1 MLADIAF
8 LRLEMAAVAAARD
21 DASAAAAA
29 AATTLTRARSEAASH
44 PRAPGVDAAVRDAAA
59 TVDRARAA
67 AAAAAADHE
76 ALRSRAA
83 AAFEALPP
91 AARRLFGPSY
101 DQHEADADVIARLSS
116 LVAPGVPVAPLAARA
131 GGGAPA
137 VDVAATAAAVADLHT
152 SRFNRRGVGVWVGAT
167 AAAETAAM
175 VALLHSLLPA
185 STGALRAARLPPDVV
200 DWWAGQGVFAVS
212 FGGATPVGA
221 HDTVLATLHPRL
233 PITARV
239 AWGETHAALPTAAA
253 AADASTGGWD
263 AWRRRLTADLTAG
276 TLVPA
281 DVDAFCDG
289 LLDAGLPSDGVPADA
304 AGAHSRGVL
313 LVDGLGALAAG
324 AGAAAAAAARQSVA
338 DWAAS
343 SRVRVVTGD
352 VSPVAAAGGKG
363 EGKAWGGAAAGR
375 PPKVVVIGAD

>member
-1 MLADIAF
+1 
-8 LRLEMAAVAAARD
+8 MAAVAAARD

-29 AATTLTRARSEAASH
+29 AATTLTRTRSEAASH

-101 DQHEADADVIARLSS
+101 DQHEADADVIARLS
-116 LVAPGVPVAPLAARA
+116 
-131 GGGAPA
+131 
-137 VDVAATAAAVADLHT
+137 
-152 SRFNRRGVGVWVGAT
+152 
-167 AAAETAAM
+167 
-175 VALLHSLLPA
+175 
-185 STGALRAARLPPDVV
+185 
-200 DWWAGQGVFAVS
+200 
-212 FGGATPVGA
+212 
-221 HDTVLATLHPRL
+221 
-233 PITARV
+233 
-239 AWGETHAALPTAAA
+239 
-253 AADASTGGWD
+253 
-263 AWRRRLTADLTAG
+263 
-276 TLVPA
+276 
-281 DVDAFCDG
+281 
-289 LLDAGLPSDGVPADA
+289 
-304 AGAHSRGVL
+304 RGVL

-363 EGKAWGGAAAGR
+363 EGKSWGGAAAGR